1 MKSIYTLLLLLL
13 VQTRPLAAITGT
25 SPYPFDVVITGKGEE
40 SIIFIPGFAC
50 SGDVWDDT
58 KKQFP
63 KYTCYTLTMAGF
75 ANVKAQPN
83 PSFNTWKE
91 GIANY
96 IKDHH
101 IKKPT
106 IIGHSM
112 GGCLALALASDYPDL
127 VNNVVVVDALPCIA
141 AITNP
146 GFTPASHCPF
156 TDQLLAATDEQFLA
170 MQKAAIS
177 RLVADTTKQAL
188 IVDWSMKSDRAT
200 FASMYCSFTNTDL
213 RQSIASI
220 RCPVYVFLEPYFM
233 NIKSVV
239 EDQYKNATGVHLLY
253 AERGLHFI
261 MFDNTDWYMTHLKN
275 VLDKK

>member
-1 MKSIYTLLLLLL
+1 MKSTYILLLLLL
-13 VQTRPLAAITGT
+13 VQTLPLAAIAGI

-63 KYTCYTLTMAGF
+63 NYTCYTLTMAGF
-75 ANVKAQPN
+75 ANAKAQPN

-112 GGCLALALASDYPDL
+112 GGCLALAIASDYPDL
-127 VNNVVVVDALPCIA
+127 AGKVVVVDALPCMA

-146 GFTPASHCPF
+146 GFTPTSHCAF
-156 TDQLLAATDEQFLA
+156 TDQLLSASDEQFRA
-170 MQKAAIS
+170 MQKAGIS
-177 RLVADTTKQAL
+177 QLVADTTKRAM
-188 IVDWSMKSDRAT
+188 IIDWSIKSDRAT
-200 FASMYCSFTNTDL
+200 FANMYCSFISTDL

-220 RCPVYVFLEPYFM
+220 QCPVYVFLEPYFK
-233 NIKSVV
+233 NIKPAI
-239 EDQYKNATGVHLLY
+239 EDQYKNVKGAHLFY
-253 AERGLHFI
+253 ADRGLHFI
-261 MFDNTDWYMTHLKN
+261 MFDDTDWYMTQLKN
-275 VLDKK
+275 ILQ